1 MNYFVERTYKFNEV
15 GETPVGD
22 SHQNLM
28 GAFDLIYEEFKEV
41 SEALDKYELA
51 SKMDCKKTQEKRK
64 AELLKEI
71 VDLQV
76 VSIGILYRLGLN
88 RHQVEA
94 AMNLVADNN
103 LSKFSDTEED
113 AIKSVESFIDSDR
126 YDKVQYKSVGDKF
139 VVHGVTREGGY
150 KILKDHL
157 YKKCDDKLIDLVGI

>member
-1 MNYFVERTYKFNEV
+1 MNHFIFNTFEFNEI

-28 GAFDLIYEEFKEV
+28 GAFDLLYEEFKEV

-51 SKMDCKKTQEKRK
+51 SKTDCKKTKDKRK
-64 AELLKEI
+64 ADLLKEI

-76 VSIGILYRLGLN
+76 VALGVLYRLGMN

-94 AMNLVADNN
+94 AMNLIAENN
-103 LSKFSDTEED
+103 LEKFDSTEED
-113 AIKSVESFIDSDR
+113 AMQSVESFIDSDR

-139 VVHGVTREGGY
+139 VVHGMTRDGGY
-150 KILKDHL
+150 KILKSFR
-157 YKKCDDKLIDLVGI
+157 YKKCDGKLIDLVKI

>member
-1 MNYFVERTYKFNEV
+1 MNHFVKNTFEFNEV
-15 GETPVGD
+15 GETPVED
-22 SHQNLM
+22 SWENLYD
-28 GAFDLIYEEFKEV
+28 AFHLVKEEFKEV
-41 SEALDKYELA
+41 DDALDKYELA
-51 SKMDCKKTQEKRK
+51 SKMDCENTKDKRK

-76 VSIGILYRLGLN
+76 VAIGVLYRLGLN

-94 AMNLVADNN
+94 AMNLIADNN
-103 LSKFSDTEED
+103 LSKFSNTEED

-139 VVHGVTREGGY
+139 VVHGITKDGGY

-157 YKKCDDKLIDLVGI
+157 YRKCDDKLIDLVKL